1 MAPRDQEKNAL
12 PIDMETGSN
21 TSGDGSKKDDS
32 SPPPAYRTDDTR
44 TTHSVAQE
52 DGAEIDLTPLSWWK
66 AGTILFAE
74 TVSLGILS
82 LPSVIASVGIGP
94 GIALIVVMAILSG
107 YSGLIFGEFC
117 MQYPEIESF
126 GGVGHIVGGAVGGP
140 TLGVVFGEFLGWGQT
155 IFQIFVMGSHLLTWT
170 IAMNTLTNS
179 SQCTVMWA
187 GVGLVVFWFFNLPR
201 NLNIASYLSVASS
214 LSIFSAV
221 IVTVV
226 DVAIEKPIGSTSLD
240 VANQLGFT
248 GAFLSVTNIAIAFCS
263 HSCFFSVISELNI
276 KTDWPKALVMLQ
288 SLDTALY
295 IVAAVV
301 IYVYVG
307 PDVPSPALSA
317 AGSVVVRKVTWG
329 IALPTIVIAGVIYG
343 HVATKYIFGRILGKT
358 RHMHKRTL
366 IGDAGWVCVG
376 LSIWIIAFVISES
389 IPVFNSLLSLIC
401 ALFVSWFSYGV
412 PGIMWL
418 FLYRGQYYSNWKM
431 TAGLVSNIIL
441 VVVGFLLCVLGLWS
455 TIDSLASNSTHTP
468 WSCASNA

>member
-1 MAPRDQEKNAL
+1 M
-12 PIDMETGSN
+12 
-21 TSGDGSKKDDS
+21 
-32 SPPPAYRTDDTR
+32 
-44 TTHSVAQE
+44 
-52 DGAEIDLTPLSWWK
+52 
-66 AGTILFAE
+66 
-74 TVSLGILS
+74 SLGILS
-82 LPSVIASVGIGP
+82 LPSVIASVGIAP

-107 YSGLIFGEFC
+107 YSGLVFGEFC

-126 GGVGHIVGGAVGGP
+126 GGVGDVVGRAFGGP
-140 TLGVVFGEFLGWGQT
+140 ALGVAFGEFLGWGQT

-170 IAMNTLTNS
+170 IAMNTCEYFPDMKSTLCGVSMADFDAAVTNS

-187 GVGLVVFWFFNLPR
+187 GVGLVIFWLFNLPR

-263 HSCFFSVISELNI
+263 HSCFFNVISELNI
-276 KTDWPKALVMLQ
+276 KTDWPKALIMLQ

-317 AGSVVVRKVTWG
+317 AGSAVVRKVIWG

-343 HVATKYIFGRILGKT
+343 HVATRYIFGRILGKT

-418 FLYRGQYYSNWKM
+418 FLYRGQYYKNWKM
-431 TAGLVSNIIL
+431 MTGLVSNIIL
-441 VVVGFLLCVLGLWS
+441 VIVGVLLCVLGLWS

>member
-1 MAPRDQEKNAL
+1 
-12 PIDMETGSN
+12 METGSN

-32 SPPPAYRTDDTR
+32 SPPAYRTDDTR
-44 TTHSVAQE
+44 TTSSVAQE

-82 LPSVIASVGIGP
+82 LPSVIASVGIAP

-117 MQYPEIESF
+117 MQYPEVESF
-126 GGVGHIVGGAVGGP
+126 GGVGDVVGRAVGGP
-140 TLGVVFGEFLGWGQT
+140 ALGLAFGEFLGWGQT

-187 GVGLVVFWFFNLPR
+187 GVGLVVFWLFNLPR

-263 HSCFFSVISELNI
+263 HSCFFNVISELNI
-276 KTDWPKALVMLQ
+276 KTDWPKALIMLQ

-317 AGSVVVRKVTWG
+317 AGSMVVRKVIWG

-343 HVATKYIFGRILGKT
+343 HVATRYIFGRILGKT

-376 LSIWIIAFVISES
+376 LSIWILAFVISES

-418 FLYRGQYYSNWKM
+418 FLYRGQYYKNWKM
-431 TAGLVSNIIL
+431 TVGLVSNIIL
-441 VVVGFLLCVLGLWS
+441 VIVGFLLCVLGLWS

>member
-1 MAPRDQEKNAL
+1 MADFNA
-12 PIDMETGSN
+12 
-21 TSGDGSKKDDS
+21 
-32 SPPPAYRTDDTR
+32 
-44 TTHSVAQE
+44 
-52 DGAEIDLTPLSWWK
+52 
-66 AGTILFAE
+66 
-74 TVSLGILS
+74 
-82 LPSVIASVGIGP
+82 
-94 GIALIVVMAILSG
+94 
-107 YSGLIFGEFC
+107 
-117 MQYPEIESF
+117 
-126 GGVGHIVGGAVGGP
+126 AV
-140 TLGVVFGEFLGWGQT
+140 
-155 IFQIFVMGSHLLTWT
+155 
-170 IAMNTLTNS
+170 TNS

-187 GVGLVVFWFFNLPR
+187 GVGLVIFWLFNLPR

-263 HSCFFSVISELNI
+263 HSCFFNVISELNI
-276 KTDWPKALVMLQ
+276 KTDWPKALIMLQ

-317 AGSVVVRKVTWG
+317 AGSAVVRKVIWG

-343 HVATKYIFGRILGKT
+343 HVATRYIFGRILGKT

>member
-1 MAPRDQEKNAL
+1 MAQRDQEKGNM
-12 PIDMETGSN
+12 PIDTETGSN
-21 TSGDGSKKDDS
+21 TSVDGSKKTDS
-32 SPPPAYRTDDTR
+32 SPPSYRNDDTR
-44 TTHSVAQE
+44 TTSSVAQE

-82 LPSVIASVGIGP
+82 LPSVIANLGIAP
-94 GIALIVVMAILSG
+94 GITLIVVMAILSG

-126 GGVGHIVGGAVGGP
+126 GDVGDVVGRAVGGP
-140 TLGVVFGEFLGWGQT
+140 AVGVAFREFLGWGQT

-187 GVGLVVFWFFNLPR
+187 GVGLVVFWLFNLPR
-201 NLNIASYLSVASS
+201 NLNVASYLSVASS

-226 DVAIEKPIGSTSLD
+226 DVGIEKPIGSTSLD

-263 HSCFFSVISELNI
+263 HSCFFNVISELNI
-276 KTDWPKALVMLQ
+276 KTDWPKALIMLQ

-295 IVAAVV
+295 IIAAVV

-317 AGSVVVRKVTWG
+317 AGSAVVRKVIWG

-343 HVATKYIFGRILGKT
+343 HVATRYIFGRILGKT

-376 LSIWIIAFVISES
+376 LSIWVIAFVIAES

-412 PGIMWL
+412 PGVMWL
-418 FLYRGQYYSNWKM
+418 FLYRGQHYNNWKM
-431 TAGLVSNIIL
+431 TAGLVSNILL
-441 VVVGFLLCVLGLWS
+441 VAVGFLLCVLGLWS
-455 TIDSLASNSTHTP
+455 TIDSLASDSHQTP